1 MREITTLYQ
10 ALLHSASNGPESIA
24 IIEAD
29 RRWTYHELLM
39 ATDRAAD
46 MFWELG
52 LRKGDTAAI
61 VLRNCAEFLISQIAL
76 AKIGAVAVPINFM
89 ITRRDEIRFILS
101 DSHTKAVI
109 TSGEFAAHYLAM
121 QKEKLVEH
129 VITIE
134 TPTENEPGALDFWV
148 KLDSS
153 TYQPQANNVELLPED
168 TATLLYTSGTTGHPK
183 GVIIS
188 HSNLLSN
195 TRSACKAFRV
205 SHSDVFICLLPM
217 FHTFAFTTTAL
228 LPLLQGCS
236 TVIVSHIT
244 PAKPW
249 LYMMGKEGVT
259 LMGGV
264 PQIFSLIAK
273 EAKGLKKLYLQ
284 YWAFRSIR
292 FCFSGAAPLSSAVH
306 KHFEETLGIPLLEGY
321 GLTETSPVVS
331 ANRPHL
337 KKSGSV
343 GRPLPDVQ
351 VKIMDD
357 NGNTLPPGV
366 EGEICVLGPN
376 VTSGYHDNVEATRD
390 IFTPDGWLK
399 TGDIGV
405 LDEDGFLFIRDRKKD
420 MIIVKGLKVFSAQV
434 EMVIHEHPAVGE
446 AAVIGIPDGK
456 GEEFIK
462 CFIVLKPGMHA
473 DKAEIM
479 KFLKEKLDP
488 YKRPR
493 DLEIVESLPKN
504 SLNKILKRKLRQAEV
519 EKLAARSASARV
531 PVGAGKR

>member
-1 MREITTLYQ
+1 MYQ
-10 ALLHSASNGPESIA
+10 ALLHSASNVPDNIA
-24 IIEAD
+24 VVEAD
-29 RRWTYHELLM
+29 RRWTFHEILM

-52 LRKGDTAAI
+52 LRKDDKAAI
-61 VLRNCAEFLISQIAL
+61 VLRNSAEFLITQLAL
-76 AKIGAVAVPINFM
+76 SKIGAIAVPINFM

-101 DSHTKAVI
+101 DSHTRVVV
-109 TSGEFAAHYLAM
+109 TSGEFAAAYLGLL
-121 QKEKLVEH
+121 KEGLVGH
-129 VITIE
+129 VFTIE
-134 TPTENEPGALDFWV
+134 KPTENEAGALDFWAM
-148 KLDSS
+148 LDASS
-153 TYQPQANNVELLPED
+153 YQPPANNVEVLPDD

-188 HSNLLSN
+188 HANLLSN
-195 TRSACKAFRV
+195 TRSACKAFRIT
-205 SHSDVFICLLPM
+205 HGDVFMCLLPM
-217 FHTFAFTTTAL
+217 FHTFSFTVTAL
-228 LPLLQGCS
+228 LPLLQGCK
-236 TVIVSHIT
+236 TVVVSHIT

-249 LYMMGKEGVT
+249 LYLMGKEGVT

-264 PQIFSLIAK
+264 PQIFSVIAK
-273 EAKGLKKLYLQ
+273 EARGIKRLYLQ
-284 YWAFRSIR
+284 YWAFRKVR
-292 FCFSGAAPLSSAVH
+292 FCFSGAAPLSMAVH
-306 KHFEETLGIPLLEGY
+306 RHFEETLGVQLIEGY
-321 GLTETSPVVS
+321 GLTETSPIVS
-331 ANRPHL
+331 ANRPHHE
-337 KKSGSV
+337 KNGSV

-357 NGNTLPPGV
+357 NGNELPTGE

-376 VTSGYHDNVEATRD
+376 VTSGYHKNAQATSE
-390 IFTPDGWLK
+390 IFTEDGWLK

-434 EMVIHEHPAVGE
+434 EMVVHEHPAVAE

-462 CFIVLKPGMHA
+462 CFAVLKPGMHA
-473 DKAEIM
+473 EKAEIM

-493 DLEIVESLPKN
+493 DLEIVEALPKN
-504 SLNKILKRKLRQAEV
+504 SLNKILKRKLRQMEN
-519 EKLAARSASARV
+519 EKLAAKMQARV
-531 PVGAGKR
+531 PAGAGKR